1 MDYLQAKEQI
11 KQKLPNPIDFKD
23 TENLLELGLSSL
35 VIMRLVNQWR
45 KQGIKVSFGSLME
58 HPTFQEWWGVIQKA
72 AKKTTAKKS
81 KSSKGISTYRRTVR
95 LLGWKRRRTGVRRSW
110 LSCIFGIRWRKR
122 RSRAFAECV
131 EYRTVSSFYAKR
143 LFSW

>member
-1 MDYLQAKEQI
+1 MDYLQVKEQI

-58 HPTFQEWWGVIQKA
+58 WGLSDMFNQLMVIPNA
-72 AKKTTAKKS
+72 IALFALTGIVVRCVGGDKKQ
-81 KSSKGISTYRRTVR
+81 
-95 LLGWKRRRTGVRRSW
+95 
-110 LSCIFGIRWRKR
+110 
-122 RSRAFAECV
+122 
-131 EYRTVSSFYAKR
+131 
-143 LFSW
+143 